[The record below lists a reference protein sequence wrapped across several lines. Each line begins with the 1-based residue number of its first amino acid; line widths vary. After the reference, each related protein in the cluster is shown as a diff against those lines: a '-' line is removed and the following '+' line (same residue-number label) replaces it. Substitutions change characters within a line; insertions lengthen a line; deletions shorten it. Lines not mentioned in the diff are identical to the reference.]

1 MSPMHPF
8 LERWPRCFLA
18 GIALAGTLFASPL
31 VALDYVTIRQ
41 SDRPKELAG
50 KIEVQAVD
58 GGVLFQTRDGV
69 LWPVKTEEI
78 VSRRSDEKP
87 FVPLSREEL
96 AAQLTAE
103 FSGFKIHTTRHYPIV
118 YNTSPAYA
126 QWVGGLFERL
136 HGAFNNYWTRSGAV
150 LHEPRF
156 PLVAVV
162 FDSQESYA
170 LHARR
175 EIGDATA
182 SIIGY
187 YSMATNRMTMYDL
200 TGVEQAAGGRSSP
213 DRINQILS
221 QPGAERTVATIVHEA
236 THHSAFNSGLQVRF
250 TEMPFW
256 VSEGIAIFFETPD
269 LRSSKG
275 WSGIGSVNFVNNSAF
290 RHYLGTRKP
299 GSLPQLLSDDKRFRD
314 PATSADAYAEAWAF
328 NYFLLR
334 TRKEAYVKYLKA
346 LAEQT
351 PLLFLEPPERLKQFQ
366 QFFGDNLAGLETEFL
381 QYMRKVN

>member
-1 MSPMHPF
+1 MH
-8 LERWPRCFLA
+8 LSLARWPRWYLA
-18 GIALAGTLFASPL
+18 GASLAVAMLASPL
-31 VALDYVTIRQ
+31 AALDYVTIRQ
-41 SDRPKELAG
+41 SDRQKELAG
-50 KIEVQAVD
+50 KIEVEAAD
-58 GGVLFQTRDGV
+58 GGVLLQTRDGV

-78 VSRRSDEKP
+78 VSRRSDEKA

-96 AAQLTAE
+96 ASQLATE
-103 FSGFKIHTTRHYPIV
+103 FPGFKIHKTQRYLIV

-126 QWVGGLFERL
+126 QWVGALFERL
-136 HGAFNNYWTRSGAV
+136 HGAFYNYWNRSGAA

-175 EIGDATA
+175 EIGEATA

-221 QPGAERTVATIVHEA
+221 QPRAERTVATIVHEA
-236 THHSAFNSGLQVRF
+236 THQIAFNSGLQVRF

-269 LRSSKG
+269 LRSAKG
-275 WSGIGSVNFVNNSAF
+275 WNGIGNVNYVNLQSF
-290 RHYLGTRKP
+290 RKYVGTRKP
-299 GSLPQLLSDDKRFRD
+299 GSLELLLCDDKRFRD
-314 PATSADAYAEAWAF
+314 AAASEDAYSEAWAF

-334 TRKEAYVKYLKA
+334 THKDAYVKYLKA

-351 PLLFLEPPERLKQFQ
+351 PLVFLEPPERMKQFQ
-366 QFFGDNLAGLETEFL
+366 QFFGDNLAGLETDFL